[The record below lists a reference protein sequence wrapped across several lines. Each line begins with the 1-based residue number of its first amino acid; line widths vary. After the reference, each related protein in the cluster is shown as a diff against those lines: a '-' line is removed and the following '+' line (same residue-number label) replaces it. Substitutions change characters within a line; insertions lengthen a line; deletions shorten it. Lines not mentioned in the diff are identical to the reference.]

1 MIAGNVE
8 STPASKG
15 RPIRRRAAGGLL
27 LAAWLCFAVA
37 VMEAQAA
44 HEGSFAYKDF
54 STPEYCGTSCHIDIH
69 QQWRQAMMSQAYVH
83 HWDEIEYFELA
94 IPHAEK
100 DPKVAK
106 IKKSCNICHT
116 PIAFMAGEVGRR
128 VSPCY
133 QVFDLDS
140 EDSYLRVVAC
150 VIPPKLVIVIGNV

>member
-1 MIAGNVE
+1 MSLGNTERTSTFKSRHQWLRSAGCY
-8 STPASKG
+8 
-15 RPIRRRAAGGLL
+15 L
-27 LAAWLCFAVA
+27 LAALLFFLTGAVQS
-37 VMEAQAA
+37 QAA
-44 HEGSFAYKDF
+44 HEGSFVYKDF
-54 STPEYCGTSCHIDIH
+54 STPEYCGTACHIDIY
-69 QQWRQAMMSQAYVH
+69 QQLRQAMMSQAYVH

-100 DPKVAK
+100 DPKVAE

-140 EDSYLRVVAC
+140 EDSYLRVVAF
-150 VIPPKLVIVIGNV
+150 VIPPKLIIVIGNV